1 MKSTMTV
8 EPIVP
13 PRYPYLA
20 ILKDPSDVTIVVLF
34 TKPSSGTIVSTNN
47 EVHYPLGYTTTKW
60 EEDNFTYF
68 HGSVV
73 LSN

>member
-1 MKSTMTV
+1 MKSTITV

-13 PRYPYLA
+13 PRYPYLG
-20 ILKDPSDVTIVVLF
+20 ILKDGGDVSIVVLF

-47 EVHYPLGYTTTKW
+47 EAYYPLGYTPLDW
-60 EEDNFTYF
+60 EESDFSPF